1 MSGFEGLLTGR
12 VLADRYLVDEVIGRG
27 GMGAV
32 YRATDQRLGRPVALK
47 VIMVPGADTATL
59 ERLRRRFLQEAQL
72 AAGLRHPNV
81 VTVHDFGTD
90 DTLGLDYLVM
100 ALLEGDDLASRTAG
114 GQRLSPAA
122 SLAVVS
128 QAARGL
134 AAGHR
139 RGLVHRDVKPG
150 NLFLEVDEHGE
161 VQVRILDFGI
171 AQLALDEAAHTMAG
185 RDALSPTYAA
195 PEQLRGESAFTPA
208 VDVFSLAAVALYLLN
223 GERPFTGNAETQA
236 AEAKA
241 ALARLATVPQV
252 TPAVR
257 DVLRRALEMDP
268 ARRWPDANTFRR
280 ALEDAHGPGL
290 DTLPASVIAAGAGAA
305 GGMVDDDV
313 TLFAD
318 LDDRTLHA
326 GVPAPPLP
334 RRAAGASADARPAP
348 PPVVVPAP
356 ERGPAVAPPER
367 RPRALWPA
375 ALVLA
380 LGAAGAAAYLKP
392 WEEPEPQVAAVAG
405 PDSATLDSLARQA
418 EADSLARIRRQQE
431 MVRLAV
437 DSVRMADS
445 IARENDRLAA
455 EAAGGEG
462 GFPDG
467 GDVVFE
473 DDGVYDLG
481 EVERQPE
488 LRNTRDVQRFMER
501 NYPPLLRDSR
511 VEGEVMINFVVDE
524 EGRPEMGTAQVT
536 STSHPAFE
544 EPALRAA
551 ERMRFRPAQI
561 GGEDVRVRVTIPIRF
576 QTTG

>member
-32 YRATDQRLGRPVALK
+32 YRATDQRLGRAVALK
-47 VIMVPGADTATL
+47 VIMVPGADAALT

-100 ALLEGDDLASRTAG
+100 ALLEGEDLASRTAG
-114 GQRLSPAA
+114 GKRLSAAA

-171 AQLALDEAAHTMAG
+171 AQLALDEPSHTMAG

-195 PEQLRGESAFTPA
+195 PEQLLGAGGLTPA

-223 GERPFTGNAETQA
+223 GHRPFTGNAATQA
-236 AEAKA
+236 AEAEA
-241 ALARLATVPQV
+241 ALAALDGLPEV

-257 DVLRRALEMDP
+257 EVLRRALEMDP
-268 ARRWPDANTFRR
+268 SRRWPDAATFGR
-280 ALEDAHGPGL
+280 ALEAAHGPGL
-290 DTLPASVIAAGAGAA
+290 DTLPASVIAGSA
-305 GGMVDDDV
+305 GGMGAGVPDDDV
-313 TLFAD
+313 TLFASPPD
-318 LDDRTLHA
+318 EGTLHA
-326 GVPAPPLP
+326 GM
-334 RRAAGASADARPAP
+334 AP
-348 PPVVVPAP
+348 PPSPAAP
-356 ERGPAVAPPER
+356 VGRSAPAGPPPPPLAMPAGRREMAPAAPRRGSMLPAV
-367 RPRALWPA
+367 
-375 ALVLA
+375 LVLG
-380 LGAAGAAAYLKP
+380 LGAAGALAYLQP
-392 WEEPEPQVAAVAG
+392 WEPSEPQVAAVTG
-405 PDSATLDSLARQA
+405 PDSAALDSIARQA
-418 EADSLARIRRQQE
+418 EADSIARVRRQQE
-431 MVRLAV
+431 MVQAAV

-445 IARENDRLAA
+445 IARENDRLAQ
-455 EAAGGEG
+455 EAAGGGAFPPG
-462 GFPDG
+462 GE
-467 GDVVFE
+467 VVFE
-473 DDGVYDLG
+473 DDDVYDLG
-481 EVERQPE
+481 QVERQPE
-488 LRNTRDVQRFMER
+488 LRNTRDIQRFLER

-511 VEGEVMINFVVDE
+511 VDGEVMVNFILDE
-524 EGRPEMGTAQVT
+524 EGRPEMETAQVT
-536 STSHPAFE
+536 SASHPAFE
-544 EPALRAA
+544 APALRAA
-551 ERMRFRPAQI
+551 ERMRFRTAQI
-561 GGEDVRVRVTIPIRF
+561 GGRDVRVRVTLPIRF
-576 QTTG
+576 QTQ